1 MHIYYMP
8 TAVSVQI
15 HSPSPSDKLGILFAK
30 KTYPFPPVKLFL
42 RINFCL

>member
-1 MHIYYMP
+1 MHINYMP

-15 HSPSPSDKLGILFAK
+15 YSPSLSDKLGILMAI
-30 KTYPFPPVKLFL
+30 KTYPFPPVKLFI